1 MSLLPDVQEQVLER
15 LGRIGFASRQAVE
28 SVLGGQHRSLRRGLS
43 GEFAGHRPYLPG
55 DDLRHLD
62 WQVWARSDRY
72 DVRLYEEETRLRA
85 TLVVD
90 CSGSMGYA
98 ADGRPTKLAYARMLA
113 AALGFLMVRQADAV
127 GLATVD
133 TEVRTHLPPS
143 STMAHLLNVL
153 EALEHAQPGGETS
166 LGAVLQGLAGQLQR
180 RGVVV
185 LVSDCFDDVDAL
197 VMALRHLRH
206 RRQDVR
212 VFQVVDPHEQAF
224 PFQGT
229 VEFVG
234 LEREPRLRLDA
245 DRVRGFYQ
253 QALAE
258 HRRRLAEGCHAIGVR
273 LESVSTDEDLALAL
287 VRGLTLPRGARGR

>member
-1 MSLLPDVQEQVLER
+1 MALLPDVQEQVLER

-28 SVLGGQHRSLRRGLS
+28 SVLVGQHRSIRRGLS
-43 GEFAGHRPYLPG
+43 VEFAGHRPYQPG
-55 DDLRHLD
+55 DDVRHVD

-98 ADGRPTKLAYARMLA
+98 AGGRAPKLQYARMLA

-127 GLATVD
+127 GLATCD
-133 TEVRTHLPPS
+133 TEVRAHLPPS
-143 STMAHLLNVL
+143 STMAHLLNVIAEL
-153 EALEHAQPGGETS
+153 ERTQPGGETS
-166 LGAVLQGLAGQLQR
+166 LGGVLQNLAGRLHR

-185 LVSDCFDDVDAL
+185 LISDAFDDVETL
-197 VMALRHLRH
+197 LMALRHLRH

-212 VFQVVDPHEQAF
+212 FFQVIDPNERSF

-234 LEREPRLRLDA
+234 LEHEPRLKLDA
-245 DRVRGFYQ
+245 DRVRSFYQ
-253 QALAE
+253 QGLAE
-258 HRRRLAEGCHAIGVR
+258 HRRRLAEGCHAIGVQF
-273 LESVSTDEDLALAL
+273 ETVSTDEDLSMAL
-287 VRGLTLPRGARGR
+287 VRALAHRAGTARS